1 MVVVWVDNKNEEI
14 VEHSVEN
21 DPWHLDT
28 QHAVALD
35 GCSLGVLFVN
45 AWLEE

>member
-14 VEHSVEN
+14 VEHLEN